1 MRERDDHRS
10 AGRSVAT
17 AYTEGVQQLRDLL
30 RSSLGSSLAALTPLD
45 RLATAWP
52 VAAGHAI
59 AERSYVVRLDDFVG
73 YVEVNDAAWL
83 PQLRELTP
91 RLRADLAR
99 ISGVPLTDILFV
111 LPRSA
116 VRPDG
121 SSAGAPTP

>member
-1 MRERDDHRS
+1 MRERDDNRS
-10 AGRSVAT
+10 ACRSVAT

-59 AERSYVVRLDDFVG
+59 AERSSVVRLEGSVS
-73 YVEVNDAAWL
+73 YVEVGDAAWL

-99 ISGVPLTDILFV
+99 ISGVTLTDILFV

-116 VRPDG
+116 TRFSG
-121 SSAGAPTP
+121 SAAAPTKP